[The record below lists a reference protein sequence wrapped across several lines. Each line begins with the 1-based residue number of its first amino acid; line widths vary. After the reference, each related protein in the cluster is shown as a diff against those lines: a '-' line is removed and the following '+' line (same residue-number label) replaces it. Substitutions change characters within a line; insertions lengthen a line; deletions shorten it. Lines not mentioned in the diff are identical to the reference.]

1 MFNKITFKHEK
12 IVEIDKYLNLIFSRP
27 FLLQQFL
34 SYFPTNFILAK
45 YTWLVDVLNTVQILQ
60 ICSRKTRMDI
70 NLLYV
75 QFRVFQIDDCVLKI
89 GLNFVNSNTESSQIC
104 KIEAA
109 LEKAR
114 IQKHDNSFSKMFRF
128 LEKKD

>member
-45 YTWLVDVLNTVQILQ
+45 PTLLVDVLNTVQILQ

-89 GLNFVNSNTESSQIC
+89 GLNSVNSNTKFFYYANYGWSIIMSKVHQIISVM
-104 KIEAA
+104 KT
-109 LEKAR
+109 
-114 IQKHDNSFSKMFRF
+114 
-128 LEKKD
+128 

>member
-1 MFNKITFKHEK
+1 MSQRTNSKLEIKGTQTFNKIIFKHEK
-12 IVEIDKYLNLIFSRP
+12 IVEMDKYLNLIFSRP

-45 YTWLVDVLNTVQILQ
+45 PTLLVDVLNTVQILQ

-89 GLNFVNSNTESSQIC
+89 GLNFVNSKFQLVLWEILLTKPVGTSN
-104 KIEAA
+104 
-109 LEKAR
+109 
-114 IQKHDNSFSKMFRF
+114 M
-128 LEKKD
+128 